1 MGKKLKRSKEQKI
14 ALQFRRVQ
22 NRLSALATTDELI
35 LQGLLLGGRS
45 TASEVATEVQLTSGS
60 MTAAINR
67 LVKLG
72 LVERQRTDL
81 DRRKVYL
88 DLTETGRDAAKISFK
103 AQQKELK
110 KVLKDFTERE
120 LALMAGILKRLQD

>member
-35 LQGLLLGGRS
+35 MQHLLLGGRS